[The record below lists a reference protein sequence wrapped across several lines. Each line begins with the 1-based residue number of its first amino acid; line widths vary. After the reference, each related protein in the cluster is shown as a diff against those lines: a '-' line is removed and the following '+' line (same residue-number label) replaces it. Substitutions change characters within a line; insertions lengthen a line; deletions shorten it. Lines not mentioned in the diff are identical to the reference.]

1 MASLGN
7 GYEDGIGLGAPW
19 GHAAAGDL
27 ALEDSLANDV
37 LAEIIMAGAAGQHR
51 EGQDAAPQAL
61 DRADDSS
68 EDGIR
73 IFPGQELIETVFE
86 TVIGTEH
93 GIFIEVG
100 GALLQ
105 PLAIAQD
112 TFEPRIET
120 ENGAGL
126 GIVLQQAADLTKHV
140 GHASLA
146 EQTVH
151 GIVSAPRI
159 GDEHARK
166 NSAKNLDDD
175 RRAATGGGVIVGG
188 CFIGEGP

>member
-68 EDGIR
+68 EDGSR
-73 IFPGQELIETVFE
+73 IFPGQELIETGFE
-86 TVIGTEH
+86 TGIGAEH
-93 GIFIEVG
+93 GILIEVG
-100 GALLQ
+100 GGLLQ
-105 PLAIAQD
+105 PLAIARS
-112 TFEPRIET
+112 EERR
-120 ENGAGL
+120 
-126 GIVLQQAADLTKHV
+126 V
-140 GHASLA
+140 G
-146 EQTVH
+146 
-151 GIVSAPRI
+151 
-159 GDEHARK
+159 
-166 NSAKNLDDD
+166 
-175 RRAATGGGVIVGG
+175 
-188 CFIGEGP
+188 